1 MKIAICDD
9 SLQDREE
16 IINNVLDFST
26 EHHSLEFFQF
36 ENGES
41 LLQAYENGAYFDIV
55 FLDVEMEQINGIDV
69 GKKIRT
75 FQKKLIIIFVS
86 RHSQYAIPAYDCEP
100 LYFITKP
107 IEKKHFFQVCTKAL
121 EKYKSYHQFYILQSK
136 GQAHKIPISDLIY
149 VEICHKHIMFYTS
162 YETFE
167 TTQSTL
173 KEVFAALRPHGF
185 IQVHQAIL
193 VNPSYI
199 RSIQDLTI
207 TLNNNVQLAMSV
219 RKKSDT
225 LRAYANYLEGEI

>member
-1 MKIAICDD
+1 MKIAVCDD
-9 SLQDREE
+9 SLQDREK
-16 IINNVLDFST
+16 IISNILDFQ
-26 EHHSLEFFQF
+26 EKYSLQFFQF
-36 ENGES
+36 ESGES
-41 LLQAYENGAYFDIV
+41 LLQAYENGNSFDIV
-55 FLDVEMEQINGIDV
+55 FLDVEMQHLNGIDV
-69 GKKIRT
+69 GRKIRAL
-75 FQKKLIIIFVS
+75 QKKVIIIFVS
-86 RHSQYAIPAYDCEP
+86 KYPQYAIPAYDCEP

-107 IEKKHFFQVCTKAL
+107 IEKNHFLQVFTKAL
-121 EKYKSYHQFYILQSK
+121 EKHKLFHQFYVLQSK

-149 VEICHKHIMFYTS
+149 VEICHKHIMFYTT
-162 YETFE
+162 YGVFE

-173 KEVFAALRPHGF
+173 KKVFITLQPHGF